1 MDLQTYITRDGVDV
15 FRVWLARLRDPLAKM
30 SIRRRLDRIKVD
42 NFGQVRPLR
51 KGVWEIKIDV
61 GAGYRVY
68 YAQAGQ
74 TIILLLCG
82 GDKGSQDDDIARAVA
97 YWVDFQERERRQ

>member
-1 MDLQTYITRDGVDV
+1 MELESYVTRDGVDV
-15 FRVWLARLRDPLAKM
+15 FRAWFARLRDPQAKAN
-30 SIRRRLDRIKVD
+30 IQRRLDRIRA
-42 NFGQVRPLR
+42 NNLGQVRPLR

-82 GDKGSQDDDIARAVA
+82 GDKGSQDADIDRAVGFWEE
-97 YWVDFQERERRQ
+97 YQQRVQRF

>member
-1 MDLQTYITRDGVDV
+1 MELKRYVTDDGVDV
-15 FRVWLARLRDPLAKM
+15 FHEWFISLRDKQARAN
-30 SIRRRLDRIKVD
+30 IQRRLDRLEVG
-42 NFGQVRPLR
+42 NYGQVRFLR
-51 KGVWEIKIDV
+51 KGVWEMKIDV

-82 GDKGSQDDDIARAVA
+82 GDKGSQDADIARAVE
-97 YWVDFQERERRQ
+97 YWEDYQERKRR